1 MNNIVHPPMP
11 PIRWEVEDSFLD
23 SILRPGRRERELNE
37 AEQRRYEIESAE
49 FRGYMNGLKDAGKR

>member
-1 MNNIVHPPMP
+1 MNKITRPPMP
-11 PIRWEVEDSFLD
+11 PAIWSVEDNLFD
-23 SILRPGRRERELNE
+23 SIFRPGRRERELNE

>member
-11 PIRWEVEDSFLD
+11 PIRWEVEDSFWD
-23 SILRPGRRERELNE
+23 MILRPGRKEKELNA
-37 AEQRRYEIESAE
+37 AEQRRYELEMAE